1 MKRSDVV
8 KMIWEHV
15 KANDLQV
22 PTDKRVR
29 ATCPRNSKLLFVFA
43 RTWGAHAL
51 VPRCFVVVIAVV
63 VVGVVVGVGVV
74 VVVAVAAAAA
84 AANVSTAAT
93 TTNAAA
99 NAAVVLV
106 LVVAVDL
113 RFRDLN
119 APIEW

>member
-29 ATCPRNSKLLFVFA
+29 ASCPRKSKLLFVFV
-43 RTWGAHAL
+43 RVWGAHVL
-51 VPRCFVVVIAVV
+51 VPRCFVVVIDGAVS
-63 VVGVVVGVGVV
+63 
-74 VVVAVAAAAA
+74 AAANESLAAAAA
-84 AANVSTAAT
+84 AA
-93 TTNAAA
+93 
-99 NAAVVLV
+99 AAVVLV

-113 RFRDLN
+113 L
-119 APIEW
+119 PS